1 MPEILAPCGG
11 MAQLHAALD
20 AGADAVYL
28 GLGTWNMRSAAAA
41 NFTLRSLPA
50 AAREARS
57 RGAKV
62 YLTLNSI
69 VFDAD
74 LGRIRRLLGRAAP
87 HIDAAIVSD
96 WAVAAACRNVGVPW
110 HASTQMSCS
119 NTEAARFLAA
129 AGATRIVLARECT
142 LREVARI
149 TSAMRRIGVEI
160 EVFAH
165 GAQCVAVSGRC
176 FLSHEAYGASAS
188 MGRCQQPCRRPFRI
202 VREEPAPGSSRE
214 PAEFSVGPHALFSAR
229 DLCSLPFLDRIVAAG
244 VASLKIEGRA
254 RPPEYVRT
262 VVGAY
267 REAVDA
273 IGRGEYTRE
282 LAAALQARCASVYH
296 RSFGPGLMMGRPG
309 TGQWAGDEEN
319 LATRVKRNVGVV
331 ERDWPRAAVVQI
343 RVQDREF
350 AIGDELS
357 IQGPKTGDVRVEVSS
372 IRHDDETWTRAR
384 RGEWCTV
391 PRPARV
397 RPGDKVYLFVS
408 TGRRAPSAA
417 KA

>member
-1 MPEILAPCGG
+1 MKRRASPEILAPCGG
-11 MAQLHAALD
+11 MAQLQAALD

-28 GLGTWNMRSAAAA
+28 GLGDWNMRSAAAA
-41 NFTLRSLPA
+41 NFSAKSLPVA
-50 AAREARS
+50 SRRARE

-69 VFDAD
+69 VFDGD
-74 LGRIRRLLGRAAP
+74 LRRVARLLDRAAP

-96 WAVAAACRNVGVPW
+96 WAVAAACRERGVPW

-119 NTEAARFLAA
+119 NTEAARFLASQ
-129 AGATRIVLARECT
+129 GATRIVLARECT
-142 LREVARI
+142 LAEIARI
-149 TSAMRRIGVEI
+149 CAAMRKIGVEI
-160 EVFAH
+160 EVFVH

-176 FLSHEAYGASAS
+176 FMSHSAYGASAS
-188 MGRCQQPCRRPFRI
+188 LGRCQQPCRRPFMI
-202 VREEPAPGSSRE
+202 VREEPAPGSERK
-214 PAEFSVGPHALFSAR
+214 PAEFSVGPHAIFSAR

-254 RPPEYVRT
+254 RPPEYVRE

-273 IGRGEYTRE
+273 IAAGNFSPE
-282 LAAALQARCASVYH
+282 LASALQERCATVYH
-296 RSFGPGLMMGRPG
+296 RSFGPGLMLGRPG
-309 TGQWAGDEEN
+309 ADQWAGDAEN

-331 ERDWPRAAVVQI
+331 ERDWPRAAVAQI

-357 IQGPKTGDVRVEVSS
+357 IQGPITGDVRVKVES
-372 IRHDDETWTRAR
+372 IRHDDERWTRAR
-384 RGEWCTV
+384 RGDWCTV

-397 RPGDKVYLFVS
+397 RPGDRVFVF
-408 TGRRAPSAA
+408 RSAF
-417 KA
+417 